1 MRFDFVKTGR
11 FAAILAATALSAAFA
26 TTSAK
31 AELVGQLQCNI
42 GPGAGQLIT
51 SKRPVSCT
59 YRSAGMPVQFY
70 SGELGRIGLDVGS
83 LTSGTLT
90 YDVVAIGTP
99 GLGVLQG
106 SYIGAGG
113 GVTLGTGIGVNTLVG
128 GNGQSITLQPI
139 STTVSTGTNVNAGLT
154 SLALTFAGTEGGP
167 RMHRRGI
174 VARY

>member
-11 FAAILAATALSAAFA
+11 VAAVLAATAFAAAFA
-26 TTSAK
+26 TTSAR

-42 GPGAGQLIT
+42 GPGAGQLVT

-59 YRSAGMPVQFY
+59 YRASGMPVQFY
-70 SGELGRIGLDVGS
+70 NGELGRIGLDVGT

-90 YDVVAIGTP
+90 YDVLAIGTS

-106 SYIGAGG
+106 SYFGAGG

-128 GNGQSITLQPI
+128 GNGQSITLQPLA
-139 STTVSTGTNVNAGLT
+139 TTISTGTNINAGFT
-154 SLALTFAGTEGGP
+154 SLALSFAGTEGP
-167 RMHRRGI
+167 RLHRRGI

>member
-11 FAAILAATALSAAFA
+11 VAAVVTAAAFA
-26 TTSAK
+26 GAFAATSAR

-59 YRSAGMPVQFY
+59 YRSAGAPVQFY
-70 SGELGRIGLDVGS
+70 NGELGKIGLDVGN
-83 LTSGTLT
+83 LASGTLT
-90 YDVVAIGTP
+90 YDVVSIGNP
-99 GLGVLQG
+99 ALGALQG
-106 SYIGAGG
+106 SYVGAGA
-113 GVTLGTGIGVNTLVG
+113 GVTLGTGIGVNALVG

-139 STTVSTGTNVNAGLT
+139 ATTVSTGTNINAGLT
-154 SLALTFAGTEGGP
+154 SLALSFAGTEGARP
-167 RMHRRGI
+167 HRGI

>member
-11 FAAILAATALSAAFA
+11 VAAVLAASAFAATVV

-31 AELVGQLQCNI
+31 AELVGQLTCNI

-70 SGELGRIGLDVGS
+70 SGELGKIGLDVGV
-83 LTSGTLT
+83 LASGTLT
-90 YDVVAIGTP
+90 YNVVSLGTP
-99 GLGVLQG
+99 NLGALQG
-106 SYIGAGG
+106 SYVGAGG
-113 GVTLGTGIGVNTLVG
+113 GVTLGTGIGLTTLVG
-128 GNGQSITLQPI
+128 GNGQTITLQPLA
-139 STTVSTGTNVNAGLT
+139 TTVSTGTNVNAGLT
-154 SLALTFAGTEGGP
+154 SLALTFAGTE
-167 RMHRRGI
+167 RARRGI